1 MLFRSTS
8 TIATASTP
16 TAPTPLTDE
25 QKADAI
31 IAMLGTQTQGV
42 RDKMAD
48 KMFGDEEDFS
58 EA

>member
-1 MLFRSTS
+1 M
-8 TIATASTP
+8 
-16 TAPTPLTDE
+16 PLTDE

-42 RDKMAD
+42 RDKMVD

>member
-1 MLFRSTS
+1 M
-8 TIATASTP
+8 
-16 TAPTPLTDE
+16 PLTDK
-25 QKADAI
+25 QKADTI

-48 KMFGDEEDFS
+48 RMFGDEEDFS